1 MQPNENLPFIE
12 EILNNISSI
21 ICDLQ
26 PHQVCTD
33 VCICACVCTSVCV
46 RVSTSVCVS
55 VCLSVSVYACARPGF
70 IDFAYS
76 CKIK

>member
-33 VCICACVCTSVCV
+33 VCICACV
-46 RVSTSVCVS
+46 STSVC
-55 VCLSVSVYACARPGF
+55 VCLSVSVYACAQPGF